1 MFRSSTLFASLLLG
15 SAAIVGAP
23 AAFGQDAPLTLGVP
37 AVAKTAPAAAQA
49 KPATAAPVA
58 KPVTAAAKPAAVKV
72 AATDPAAPKTPKPK
86 KPAAAKTAAP
96 AVPPEAR
103 RAALIAAMTAQPVP
117 PAHKHV
123 LQDIKTSCP
132 GNPDAIGIS
141 KVIKLDTEGGFYVGQ
156 TYHTRMPLEPKEVV
170 LTFDDGPMAGRTE
183 RVLTALEH
191 ECTKATFFIVGQ
203 MAKAYPET
211 LRKTAAA
218 GHTIGYHT
226 MTHPLSMVKWPL
238 AQAQD
243 NIRGGWQT
251 VDQILYGQTLDHPAT
266 PFFRYP
272 GLFNSR
278 AINEWFNGLGM
289 GVFAID
295 AAGNDWLKGYITLAD
310 GPNVM
315 NRALSELEA
324 RQGGILLLHDIKD
337 SSSSI
342 VAPLLREL
350 KARGFKIVHME
361 PKNPPPKLI
370 GGPVAGHIP
379 TPAETW
385 VPVAER
391 GIDGYDVAKQL
402 AQQSVGKAGSSSSA
416 PLPAWDAAR
425 PAPQGTAAQTMPV
438 APQGTAAQTM
448 PVTTGQPSTALT
460 SSATSVS
467 PAALAAAPAT
477 AAVVRTPDV
486 SVSAKETTGSVPLV
500 PAKPTSNEPGWF
512 TSTASSLKGLAGAVG
527 LW

>member
-1 MFRSSTLFASLLLG
+1 MFRPSAFVASLLLG
-15 SAAIVGAP
+15 SAATVIAP
-23 AAFGQDAPLTLGVP
+23 AAFGQDAPMTLGVP
-37 AVAKTAPAAAQA
+37 VVAKPAPVAVPVKPVAAAPAA
-49 KPATAAPVA
+49 KPT
-58 KPVTAAAKPAAVKV
+58 TAAKPGAVKV
-72 AATDPAAPKTPKPK
+72 AAVDPAAAKAAKTPKPK
-86 KPAAAKTAAP
+86 KPAAAKTTAP
-96 AVPPEAR
+96 GVPPEAR

-123 LQDIKTSCP
+123 LQEIKTTCP

-170 LTFDDGPMAGRTE
+170 LTFDDGPMGGRTE

-226 MTHPLSMVKWPL
+226 MTHPLAMVKWPL

-251 VDQILYGQTLDHPAT
+251 VDQILYGQALDHPAT

-295 AAGNDWLKGYITLAD
+295 AAGNDWLKGYITMAD

-361 PKNPPPKLI
+361 PKNPPPKLV
-370 GGPVAGHIP
+370 GGPVVGHIP

-402 AQQSVGKAGSSSSA
+402 AQQSVGKTGAPSSA
-416 PLPAWDAAR
+416 PLPAWDAVR
-425 PAPQGTAAQTMPV
+425 PAPQGAAVQP
-438 APQGTAAQTM
+438 APA
-448 PVTTGQPSTALT
+448 TTVQPSAALT
-460 SSATSVS
+460 TTSSSAA
-467 PAALAAAPAT
+467 PAALAATP
-477 AAVVRTPDV
+477 AAVRTSDLSPA
-486 SVSAKETTGSVPLV
+486 AKETTGSVPV
-500 PAKPTSNEPGWF
+500 APAKPAANEPGWF
-512 TSTASSLKGLAGAVG
+512 SSTASSLKGLAGAVG